1 MRTIFDLCTE
11 SSGVAFVPVLK
22 NILSNYETTQGN
34 SLSQLL

>member
-11 SSGVAFVPVLK
+11 SSGEAFVPILK
-22 NILSNYETTQGN
+22 NILSIYETKQGN